1 MVVSRITG
9 WPSGPEAAPRAVPR
23 GTLPGVR
30 ACLQLAHLVPGH
42 GGEGREAQ
50 VHKQDWEQ
58 EAGEEDEDAEEE
70 ETVGGEVIQCKRS
83 ERAGL

>member
-1 MVVSRITG
+1 M
-9 WPSGPEAAPRAVPR
+9 
-23 GTLPGVR
+23 PGVR
-30 ACLQLAHLVPGH
+30 ACLQLAHLVPEH